1 MAKIKLH
8 RQTTI
13 FFVFLA
19 AILIAT
25 CISLTIMARER
36 MNYLER
42 KISDVDLIIVSLKE
56 SGLSLDED
64 QFLKKLFQ
72 ASGAQLIAY
81 REQNSRHLVTANP
94 VSRQIDFTYD
104 ISGINNL
111 NNIVYCFKIV
121 FSGQERLIRITG
133 PSPFIP
139 ENIVEIVI
147 DERIIISHLKNY
159 SIKVFSLS
167 LVFSIL
173 LLTLVHRFLSEFYQ
187 FYNRSKNS
195 SK

>member
-8 RQTTI
+8 RKTTI

-104 ISGINNL
+104 ISGINYL

-147 DERIIISHLKNY
+147 DESIIISHLKNY

>member
-104 ISGINNL
+104 ISGINYL